1 MQATSDIS
9 GLDQEVCARTTGAAY
24 GDAFLA
30 RVALGDATV
39 EEIADWNPVERKVV
53 AEARR
58 EYAKAYPLFRRLYEQ
73 TKDIARELSE

>member
-9 GLDQEVCARTTGAAY
+9 GLDQEVCERTTGAAY

-39 EEIADWNPVERKVV
+39 DDIAGWNPVERRVV
-53 AEARR
+53 AERR
-58 EYAKAYPLFRRLYEQ
+58 PEYVKAYRLFRRLYEQ
-73 TKDIARELSE
+73 TKDIAKALS